1 MAKREITEAERER
14 LKANLAK
21 GRETAAANRAAKAA
35 PPEPEPEPEI
45 MPSLDSGPMP
55 EFEDEIAVSEPPQVG
70 MLDPFERFLADLDP
84 ETRELLT
91 EPDGSTPQLRAIY
104 EAEVKK
110 AKDARREVAKKQAAA
125 RASRLAK
132 TDAGLVSPEDAAVAD
147 LQRKMSRKVSWV
159 PEMQRDDRGH
169 IVDAGYRVDGKLLYD
184 GLRVTG
190 TYAEWLSYREMAW
203 RARQNEMDFQGKGK
217 LNEQRRLSTGAL
229 SVSYG
234 ARA

>member
-1 MAKREITEAERER
+1 MAKKWTPEQRAEASRKAKER
-14 LKANLAK
+14 L
-21 GRETAAANRAAKAA
+21 AANKIAKAAA
-35 PPEPEPEPEI
+35 PPEPEPEI
-45 MPSLDSGPMP
+45 MPPLDGGQMP

-70 MLDPFERFLADLDP
+70 MSDPFERFLADLDP

-125 RASRLAK
+125 RASRHAK
-132 TDAGLVSPEDAAVAD
+132 TAAGLISPEDAAEAA
-147 LQRKMSRKVSWV
+147 LQRWLNQKVSWTV
-159 PEMQRDDRGH
+159 EMQRDGRGH
-169 IVDAGYRVDGKLLYD
+169 VLDAGYRVDGRLLYD
-184 GLRVTG
+184 GQRVTA
-190 TYAEWLSYREMAW
+190 TRAEYLSYRSMAW
-203 RARQNEMDFQGKGK
+203 LARQNEMNFQGKDK
-217 LNEQRRLSTGAL
+217 VNEQRMLSAGAL

>member
-45 MPSLDSGPMP
+45 MPPLDSGPMP

-132 TDAGLVSPEDAAVAD
+132 TDAGLIAPEDAAVAE

-169 IVDAGYRVDGKLLYD
+169 ILDAGYRVDGKLLYD

-229 SVSYG
+229 DLKYG

>member
-1 MAKREITEAERER
+1 MAKRELTPEERER

-35 PPEPEPEPEI
+35 APPEPEPEI
-45 MPSLDSGPMP
+45 MPSLDSGPIGEP
-55 EFEDEIAVSEPPQVG
+55 VEDEIAVSEPPRGG
-70 MLDPFERFLADLDP
+70 MPDPFETFLADLDP

-91 EPDGSTPQLRAIY
+91 EPDGSVPQLRAIY

-125 RASRLAK
+125 RASRHAK
-132 TDAGLVSPEDAAVAD
+132 TDAGLVSPEDAAAAD
-147 LQRKMSRKVSWV
+147 LQRRMNRKVSWV

-169 IVDAGYRVDGKLLYD
+169 IVDAGYRVDGRLLYD
-184 GLRVTG
+184 GIRVTG

-217 LNEQRRLSTGAL
+217 INEQRRLSTGAL